1 MTKKKKKKQKH
12 EEHEPLVVKINA
24 PLAYVSA
31 MDALAYAQKF
41 ALQREESMALV
52 EIASAWTEMGNQ
64 LLTHGVEL
72 VYSDQEDTATFA
84 EEDGANTVFGFA
96 GGPHN
101 DRKEEAE
108 PSTDTTEG

>member
-1 MTKKKKKKQKH
+1 MGKKKKKKEKV
-12 EEHEPLVVKINA
+12 EEEPIVVNINA

-41 ALQREESMALV
+41 AMQREESAQMV
-52 EIASAWTEMGNQ
+52 EVANAWAEIGNQ

-72 VYSDQEDTATFA
+72 VYSDQDETAAFA
-84 EEDGANTVFGFA
+84 EKDQTDIVFGFT
-96 GGPHN
+96 GGHHHG
-101 DRKEEAE
+101 KEEAE